1 MVTELAA
8 RFRVQR
14 KYVVFH
20 GAFKFN
26 FSIDLGF
33 ANNLFFDYFRILFRG
48 DFRMLGVGWTL
59 QQLLFD
65 FQ

>member
-1 MVTELAA
+1 MVRELAA
-8 RFRVQR
+8 RFHVQT

-26 FSIDLGF
+26 FSIDIVF
-33 ANNLFFDYFRILFRG
+33 ANYFCFDYFRILIRS

-59 QQLLFD
+59 PFG
-65 FQ
+65 